1 MMGFMTNNTNTA
13 AETITAAQLFWDDQD
28 PKAAGWWLRYT
39 DAAGTEQGAAI
50 DGTEDATTEEL
61 AAEVAASLS
70 GMSGRVVVLRGEQR
84 RGWVDVADGAVA
96 NWSAL

>member
-1 MMGFMTNNTNTA
+1 MRVRA
-13 AETITAAQLFWDDQD
+13 RRQARHAHIPQ
-28 PKAAGWWLRYT
+28 
-39 DAAGTEQGAAI
+39 QGAAI

-70 GMSGRVVVLRGEQR
+70 GMSGRVVVLRGEKR
-84 RGWVDVADGAVA
+84 HGWVDVADGAVA